1 MTSTQETFVFLT
13 LILCPIVFIALLAV
27 SKMETG
33 IHILWTLIIAVA
45 ISALIVGS

>member
-1 MTSTQETFVFLT
+1 MTSTQNSFVFLT
-13 LILCPIVFIALLAV
+13 LILLPVVFVALLAV
-27 SKMETG
+27 GEMETG